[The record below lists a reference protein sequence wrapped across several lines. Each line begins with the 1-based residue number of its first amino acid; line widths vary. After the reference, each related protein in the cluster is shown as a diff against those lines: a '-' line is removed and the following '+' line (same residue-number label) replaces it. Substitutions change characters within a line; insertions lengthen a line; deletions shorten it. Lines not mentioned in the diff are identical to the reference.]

1 MRTPGR
7 STSASVRIG
16 EPAGT
21 RQVTGISRYAAV
33 NAISLARCGSAPRKP
48 TSQAPFLAPS
58 ARSPAWRYSTNST
71 GTPRR
76 RASSRPRSGAT
87 PTGTPSRVPETMR
100 KLPWLTPTRSLPLGA
115 SSARTAAGTELMPG
129 ILAAAD
135 LAVSGEIFRVAATF
149 QRLRRRVGAAG
160 IALAL
165 EGIGHQRPASRAL
178 RPGSRLL
185 RRLRGLRRRHAD
197 ARLARARAGVLAR
210 AADLHAIS
218 AGLRVGVLD
227 DLGSPVA
234 EPVLEALRLAA
245 VAGLQDRVAAQV
257 ERRRAVDRDR
267 DLHFA
272 RRAARGLHG
281 KVLDIRN
288 RVRRQRQEWRGY
300 QEDGKG
306 LPFHVRIID
315 RRSGYSGIAR
325 RVSKRRLSQITT
337 RSSYC
342 GSSERTMRST

>member
-1 MRTPGR
+1 M
-7 STSASVRIG
+7 
-16 EPAGT
+16 
-21 RQVTGISRYAAV
+21 
-33 NAISLARCGSAPRKP
+33 
-48 TSQAPFLAPS
+48 SQAPFPAPS

-76 RASSRPRSGAT
+76 RATSRPRSGAT

-100 KLPWLTPTRSLPLGA
+100 KLPWFTPARSLPLGA

-135 LAVSGEIFRVAATF
+135 LAVCGEIFRAAAAF
-149 QRLRRRVGAAG
+149 QRLRRRVCAAG

-165 EGIGHQRPASRAL
+165 EGISDQRPASRAL
-178 RPGSRLL
+178 RPGSRFL
-185 RRLRGLRRRHAD
+185 RHLRGLRRRHAD
-197 ARLARARAGVLAR
+197 ARLARARAGVLTP

-218 AGLRVGVLD
+218 AGLLVGVLD

-234 EPVLEALRLAA
+234 ETVLEALRLAA
-245 VAGLQDRVAAQV
+245 VAGLQDRVAAQI
-257 ERRRAVDRDR
+257 ERRRAVDGDR

-272 RRAARGLHG
+272 RRAARGLHR

-288 RVRRQRQEWRGY
+288 RARRHRQEWRRGD
-300 QEDGKG
+300 QEHDKD
-306 LPFHVRIID
+306 LPFHVLT
-315 RRSGYSGIAR
+315 SSVGGPLAPLTLKLVLSHYSHAQGYSGMAR
-325 RVSKRRLSQITT
+325 RGSKRRLSQITT